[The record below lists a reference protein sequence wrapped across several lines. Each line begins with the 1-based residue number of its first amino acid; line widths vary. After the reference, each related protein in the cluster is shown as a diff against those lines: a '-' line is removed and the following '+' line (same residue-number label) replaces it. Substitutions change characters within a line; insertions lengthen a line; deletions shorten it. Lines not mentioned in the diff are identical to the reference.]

1 MAVDPYPLRLQGRL
15 DPPLNRWLWLVK
27 WLLLLPHYIVL
38 LFLWIAFFFVTV
50 VAFFAILFT
59 TRYPRGLFDFNVG
72 VLRWTWRVGFYGYSA
87 LATDRYPPFSLG
99 HDPEYPATLE
109 LDHPEQLSRG
119 LVLVKW
125 WLLAIPQ
132 YLVVAFLAGAW
143 HLWGGGLIG
152 LLTIIAA
159 VILAVRRAY
168 PHDLFDLV
176 LGFDRW
182 CFRVVAYA
190 ALMTD
195 QYPPFRLDM
204 GGWEVTTSAR

>member
-1 MAVDPYPLRLQGRL
+1 VS
-15 DPPLNRWLWLVK
+15 
-27 WLLLLPHYIVL
+27 
-38 LFLWIAFFFVTV
+38 
-50 VAFFAILFT
+50 
-59 TRYPRGLFDFNVG
+59 
-72 VLRWTWRVGFYGYSA
+72 FYGYSA

-132 YLVVAFLAGAW
+132 YLVVGFLAGAW

-168 PHDLFDLV
+168 PHDLFDLI